1 MAKHREI
8 DITKVARLLFDANYA
23 TAFLARVDCHLA
35 ALETYEARLHFID
48 VKLAEWLRHV
58 PEHDE
63 TSARRVIQ
71 GLVRR
76 RKQALEEKELA

>member
-1 MAKHREI
+1 MAKPRGA
-8 DITKVARLLFDANYA
+8 DISQPARLLFDANYA
-23 TAFLARVDCHLA
+23 VAFLARVDCHLA

-58 PEHDE
+58 PENDE
-63 TSARRVIQ
+63 ASTRQVVQ